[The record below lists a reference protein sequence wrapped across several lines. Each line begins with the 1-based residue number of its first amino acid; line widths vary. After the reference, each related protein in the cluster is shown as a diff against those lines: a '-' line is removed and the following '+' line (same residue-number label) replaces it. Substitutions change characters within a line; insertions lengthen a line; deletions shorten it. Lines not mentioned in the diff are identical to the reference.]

1 MASKHIFSPPRIRC
15 REIADADLGS
25 LCDLLAKAPFG
36 RPRDFWVE
44 ALQRLGAHPTPRG
57 YPRYGY
63 LLEVNGIIAGV
74 LLVITVSVCED
85 GDVKIRRN
93 LSSLFVWPS
102 FRPYGSLLSSVA
114 LKLKEATY
122 TDLSPLT
129 HTLEM
134 IEAQGF
140 RRYCTGRFMGF
151 LLMRLRSP
159 HGVRV
164 SLADTNLQPAD
175 DLTAEEISLLLDHAA
190 YGYISVVV
198 VSGGRRYPFV
208 FEHER
213 HLRVLRSAYL
223 IYCPS
228 VEDLVRFARPLGLF
242 LARRA
247 IFAITIDAND
257 RIAGLLGWYKNATP
271 KFYKGPNPPRLGDLA
286 YSERV
291 VLGLRFPATVAPEEP
306 AAGY

>member
-1 MASKHIFSPPRIRC
+1 MASKHIFAPPRIRC
-15 REIADADLGS
+15 REIADADLDS
-25 LCDLLAKAPFG
+25 LCDLLVKAPFG

-74 LLVITVSVCED
+74 LLVITASVREN
-85 GDVKIRRN
+85 GDAKIRRN

-129 HTLEM
+129 HTVEM

-140 RRYCTGRFMGF
+140 RRYSTGRFIGF
-151 LLMRLRSP
+151 PLVKLRSRYRA
-159 HGVRV
+159 RV
-164 SLADTNLQPAD
+164 SLADIDLRPAD
-175 DLTAEEISLLLDHAA
+175 DMSAEEISLLLDHAA

-198 VSGGRRYPFV
+198 ISDGQRYPFV
-208 FEHER
+208 FEQQKQF
-213 HLRVLRSAYL
+213 RVLRSAYL
-223 IYCPS
+223 IYCGS
-228 VEDLVRFARPLGLF
+228 IDDLVRFARPLGLF
-242 LARRA
+242 FARRG
-247 IFAITIDAND
+247 IFAITTDAND
-257 RIAGLLGWYKNATP
+257 RIAGLLGWYENATP
-271 KFYKGPNPPRLGDLA
+271 KFYRGPNPPRLGDLA

-306 AAGY
+306 EAGQ

>member
-1 MASKHIFSPPRIRC
+1 MASKHVFPPPRIRC
-15 REIADADLGS
+15 REIADADLDS

-36 RPRDFWVE
+36 RSCDFWIE

-57 YPRYGY
+57 YPRYGH

-74 LLVITVSVCED
+74 LLVITVSVCEE
-85 GDVKIRRN
+85 GEAKIRRN

-122 TDLSPLT
+122 TDLSPLP
-129 HTLEM
+129 HTLGM
-134 IEAQGF
+134 IGAQGF
-140 RRYCTGRFMGF
+140 RRYCTGRFIGF
-151 LLMRLRSP
+151 PLARLRSP
-159 HGVRV
+159 YDARA
-164 SLADTNLQPAD
+164 SLADTYLRPGN
-175 DLTAEEISLLLDHAA
+175 DLTTEEITLLLDHAA
-190 YGYISVVV
+190 YGYIGVVV

-208 FEHER
+208 FEQGR
-213 HLRVLRSAYL
+213 QFRVLRSAYL
-223 IYCPS
+223 IYCRS
-228 VEDLVRFARPLGLF
+228 VEDLVRFAQPLGLF

-247 IFAITIDAND
+247 IFTITIDAND
-257 RIAGLLGWYKNATP
+257 RIAGLLGWYQSATP

-306 AAGY
+306 ATGG